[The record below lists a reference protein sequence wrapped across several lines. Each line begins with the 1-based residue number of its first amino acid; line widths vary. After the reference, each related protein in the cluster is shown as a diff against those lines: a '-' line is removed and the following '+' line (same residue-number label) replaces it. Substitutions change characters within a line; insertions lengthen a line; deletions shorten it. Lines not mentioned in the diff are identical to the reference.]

1 MPVKLV
7 ALDLDDTLLDCGLR
21 ISPHCIETIQAV
33 RKKGVMVTIA
43 TGRMFK
49 SALPYARQ
57 LQIDVPLI
65 TYQGAWVKNSL
76 SGEVLYYRP
85 VDRALTRQIFE
96 FFDCC
101 GVHYHSY
108 FDDTLCMESLTE
120 EGRYYA
126 EIAGVKPVIVKN
138 LREELKTREPFKIMG
153 ITFNE
158 KMLLD
163 MELALKNRF
172 GRELYITRSKPNF
185 LEIMDRQA
193 TKSRALQ
200 VVAEHY
206 GIDRTDVMAIGD
218 SYNDMDMLEWAGLG
232 VAMGNAP
239 KNVKEAAAY
248 VTTSNEEEGV
258 AEALTRFVLNA

>member
-7 ALDLDDTLLDCGLR
+7 ALDLDDTLLDCGLQ
-21 ISPHCIETIQAV
+21 ISPRCIEAIQAV
-33 RKKGVMVTIA
+33 RKQDVIVTIA

-57 LQIDVPLI
+57 LEMDVPLI

-85 VDRALTRQIFE
+85 VDRELARSIFK

-108 FDDTLCMESLTE
+108 FDDTLCMENLTE
-120 EGRYYA
+120 EGCYYA
-126 EIAGVKPVIVKN
+126 QIAGVKPVIVKN
-138 LREELKTREPFKIMG
+138 LYAELENREPFKIMG

-163 MELALKNRF
+163 MELFLKNRF

-185 LEIMDRQA
+185 LEVMDRQA
-193 TKSRALQ
+193 TKANALQ

-206 GIDRTDVMAIGD
+206 GIDRSSVMAIGD
-218 SYNDMDMLEWAGLG
+218 SFNDMDMLEWAGLG
-232 VAMGNAP
+232 VAMGNAH
-239 KNVKEAAAY
+239 KDVKEAADY

-258 AEALTRFVLNA
+258 AEALKRFVLNL